1 MGWSLV
7 KSLLWGLIVVVQLH
21 VHRGCFVEERMS
33 LLEIKEE
40 FVRSTPTNMTV
51 GDHLLLSWVD
61 EPESE
66 CCEWE
71 RITCSSTTGHVRHL
85 FLHNIRNLN
94 TDHYHD
100 SHYYYH
106 KDVVWFLNASL
117 FETFKELKNLNLS
130 LNWIGGWVENEGK
143 LFVPSIYL
151 FLIIFSN
158 Y

>member
-1 MGWSLV
+1 MCDCFYLTCFLYFFVSYRLGIRVNSL
-7 KSLLWGLIVVVQLH
+7 H
-21 VHRGCFVEERMS
+21 
-33 LLEIKEE
+33 
-40 FVRSTPTNMTV
+40 
-51 GDHLLLSWVD
+51 
-61 EPESE
+61 
-66 CCEWE
+66 
-71 RITCSSTTGHVRHL
+71 
-85 FLHNIRNLN
+85 
-94 TDHYHD
+94 HYHD

-117 FETFKELKNLNLS
+117 FETFMELKNLNLS